1 MKETTLKTIVA
12 QKSQQMK
19 YAIEEAIMDGA
30 NVVDYA
36 GTVVIDDVI
45 IVKGIGYFTICLKF
59 DSDILAEK
67 IKPSREQVEAQLK
80 AAEEEVIRVKNKLK
94 QYDNEA
100 NND

>member
-1 MKETTLKTIVA
+1 MKETKLKTIVA

-30 NVVDYA
+30 KIVDYV

-45 IVKGIGYFTICLKF
+45 IVKSLKGFTACLDFK
-59 DSDILAEK
+59 SDILADK

-80 AAEEEVIRVKNKLK
+80 AAEEEVIRVKEQLK
-94 QYDNEA
+94 QYDNET